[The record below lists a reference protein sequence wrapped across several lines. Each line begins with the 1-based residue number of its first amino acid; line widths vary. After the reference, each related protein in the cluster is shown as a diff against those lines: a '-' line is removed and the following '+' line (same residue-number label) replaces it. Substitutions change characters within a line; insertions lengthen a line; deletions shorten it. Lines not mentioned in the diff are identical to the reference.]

1 MILLHTL
8 LLVFALAP
16 SMQEMLMEYRLQLKA
31 DALYEQ
37 RAYSRAET
45 VFRQLAALPDQ
56 KERGVASY
64 NLACALYMQGK
75 YPEAAALFGL
85 STKPDSKQQPLR
97 VKSIFNEGNT
107 LAMMAIGS
115 KGKPQ
120 KRLFFRQSL
129 NRFKAVLLTDPDE
142 GDAKINYEIV
152 RRYLDELDKSEHASS
167 SSSQKKSA
175 ASPTTSGISQNTAER
190 LLQNARQDE
199 STLMRR
205 LPPSGKSA
213 AEGSKNNL
221 DW

>member
-1 MILLHTL
+1 MILLQAL

-45 VFRQLAALPDQ
+45 VFRQLYALPDQ
-56 KERGVASY
+56 KERGAASF

-75 YPEAAALFGL
+75 YPEAATLFGL
-85 STKPDSKQQPLR
+85 STKQDSKQQALR
-97 VKSIFNEGNT
+97 VKSIFNEGNA
-107 LAMMAIGS
+107 LAMMAIGR

-120 KRLFFRQSL
+120 KRVFFRQSL
-129 NRFKAVLLTDPDE
+129 NRFKAVLLNDPDE
-142 GDAKINYEIV
+142 GDAKINFEIV
-152 RRYLDELDKSEHASS
+152 RRYLDELDKPKQAPSS
-167 SSSQKKSA
+167 SSSKKSI
-175 ASPTTSGISQNTAER
+175 ASPTSGISQNTAER
-190 LLQNARQDE
+190 LLQNAQQDE

-205 LPPSGKSA
+205 LPPSGTSA
-213 AEGSKNNL
+213 AQSSKNNL